1 MSHCKCHQKIVGFL
15 CVCALGAY
23 LEEPYISP
31 DMPHIA
37 DERGAPPQAAPIPI
51 VSTSTAKSGPGSAAG
66 ALTVSLA

>member
-1 MSHCKCHQKIVGFL
+1 MSHCKCHQKVAIGFL
-15 CVCALGAY
+15 CVCVLGVY

-51 VSTSTAKSGPGSAAG
+51 VSTSTAKSGPSSAG
-66 ALTVSLA
+66 ALTVTLA